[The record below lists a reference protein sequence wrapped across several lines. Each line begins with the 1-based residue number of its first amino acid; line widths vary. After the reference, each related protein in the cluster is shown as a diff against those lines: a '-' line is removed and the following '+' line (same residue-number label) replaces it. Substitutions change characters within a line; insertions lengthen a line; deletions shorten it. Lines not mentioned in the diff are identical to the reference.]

1 MTKTNSIKKGKTNS
15 QVLKWHE
22 IYGILSDIKT
32 LSIFFRKSHEYYK
45 RYDIRYLIIQITLK
59 LSFII
64 RNKNLKNQGSRNMIL
79 ESTK

>member
-1 MTKTNSIKKGKTNS
+1 MRYKNIA
-15 QVLKWHE
+15 
-22 IYGILSDIKT
+22 Y
-32 LSIFFRKSHEYYK
+32 FFRKSHEYYK

-64 RNKNLKNQGSRNMIL
+64 RNKHLKNQGNRNMIL

>member
-1 MTKTNSIKKGKTNS
+1 MTLNIRNTMRYKNIA
-15 QVLKWHE
+15 
-22 IYGILSDIKT
+22 Y
-32 LSIFFRKSHEYYK
+32 FFRKSHEYYK

-64 RNKNLKNQGSRNMIL
+64 RNKHLKNQGNRNMIL